1 VRAVFGRSSVTVK
14 KKRNAET
21 DPFMVGGRTP
31 VRL

>member
-1 VRAVFGRSSVTVK
+1 MFARSSVTVK
-14 KKRNAET
+14 KKRSAAT